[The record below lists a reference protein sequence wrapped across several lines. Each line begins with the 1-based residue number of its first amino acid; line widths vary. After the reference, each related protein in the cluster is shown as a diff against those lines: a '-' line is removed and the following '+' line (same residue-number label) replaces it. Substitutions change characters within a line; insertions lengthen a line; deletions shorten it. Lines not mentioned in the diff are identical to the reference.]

1 MQIENNISLIVKF
14 VYRFFN
20 HFLLVVAK
28 KNISIYCRSFLKSQL
43 VKKKRMPIVREH
55 NLSRVRHIV
64 AIAAGKGGVGK
75 STLALNA
82 ALYFQKK
89 GCKVGLMDADLYGPS
104 LQKMLPEELSPAQHA
119 EIKERIVPAQARGI
133 KLISMAY
140 FLNPDHPT
148 SVRAPIA
155 NGVIKQFIHLVDW
168 GELDFLIIDF
178 PPGTGD
184 IQLTLVQEAML
195 SGAVIVT
202 TPQEIA
208 LLDVSKSVAMFHQM
222 QVPLVGVVENMSGFM
237 AGGKTYFPFGEG
249 GGERFANEN
258 ALFFLG
264 AIPIETRIS
273 ECCDN
278 GKSLFDETAGSPGAL
293 AIASICEKI
302 QEQLESFEKLTKN
315 SFDVKSISKIDQH
328 RFTIEW
334 SDGRISDYRL
344 SDVQRLCPCARC
356 RGKNEGECA
365 AYEDV
370 EAVQISKIGGYALQ
384 IIFTKGCSK
393 GIYPFQLLRQL

>member
-1 MQIENNISLIVKF
+1 
-14 VYRFFN
+14 
-20 HFLLVVAK
+20 
-28 KNISIYCRSFLKSQL
+28 
-43 VKKKRMPIVREH
+43 MPIVKEH
-55 NLSRVRHIV
+55 NLSNVRHIV

-104 LQKMLPEELSPAQHA
+104 LQKMLPEELPPTQHA
-119 EIKERIVPAQARGI
+119 AIKERIVPAEARGI

-140 FLNPDHPT
+140 FLNPEHPT

-168 GELDFLIIDF
+168 GELDFLFIDF

-208 LLDVSKSVAMFHQM
+208 LLDVSKTVAMFQQM

-237 AGGKTYFPFGEG
+237 AGGKSFFHLAREAGSVLPA
-249 GGERFANEN
+249 R
-258 ALFFLG
+258 ALFF
-264 AIPIETRIS
+264 S
-273 ECCDN
+273 W
-278 GKSLFDETAGSPGAL
+278 
-293 AIASICEKI
+293 
-302 QEQLESFEKLTKN
+302 
-315 SFDVKSISKIDQH
+315 QH
-328 RFTIEW
+328 
-334 SDGRISDYRL
+334 SD
-344 SDVQRLCPCARC
+344 
-356 RGKNEGECA
+356 
-365 AYEDV
+365 
-370 EAVQISKIGGYALQ
+370 
-384 IIFTKGCSK
+384 
-393 GIYPFQLLRQL
+393 

>member
-1 MQIENNISLIVKF
+1 MLAA
-14 VYRFFN
+14 
-20 HFLLVVAK
+20 AK
-28 KNISIYCRSFLKSQL
+28 KHFNLLSVISKITTCFTRIL
-43 VKKKRMPIVREH
+43 MPIAGEH

-104 LQKMLPEELSPAQHA
+104 LQKMLPEESPPR
-119 EIKERIVPAQARGI
+119 ERKERIVPAEARGI

-140 FLNPDHPT
+140 FLKSEHPT

-195 SGAVIVT
+195 SGVVIVT

-208 LLDVSKSVAMFHQM
+208 LLDVSKTVAMFQHM
-222 QVPLVGVVENMSGFM
+222 QVPVVGVAENMSGFM
-237 AGGKTYFPFGEG
+237 AEGKSHFPFGRG
-249 GGERFANEN
+249 GGERFASESS
-258 ALFFLG
+258 LFFLG
-264 AIPIETRIS
+264 SIPIEPRIS
-273 ECCDN
+273 ECCDR
-278 GKSLFDETAGSPGAL
+278 GKSLFEESAAAPGTL
-293 AIASICEKI
+293 AIVSICEKI
-302 QEQLESFEKLTKN
+302 QEQLESFERMKN
-315 SFDVKSISKIDQH
+315 FIAIKSFAKIDQH

-344 SDVQRLCPCARC
+344 SDVQRICPCARC
-356 RGKNEGECA
+356 RSKNENERA
-365 AYEDV
+365 FDEDV
-370 EAVQISKIGGYALQ
+370 EAVQISPVGGYALQ

-393 GIYPFQLLRQL
+393 GIYPFELLRQHD